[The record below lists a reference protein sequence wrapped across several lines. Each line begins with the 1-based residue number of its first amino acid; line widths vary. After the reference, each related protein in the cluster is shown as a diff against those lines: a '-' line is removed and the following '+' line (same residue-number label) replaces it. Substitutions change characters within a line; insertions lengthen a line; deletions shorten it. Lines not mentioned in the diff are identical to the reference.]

1 MATINFRLKN
11 GKTTDNKEQSIYIR
25 YKYGRLVDYQ
35 ASTGI
40 KVLPKY
46 WNPKRQEVKNIS
58 EATNRTYINRFLSDL
73 KNYLTAYETEILTSG
88 GKPTKEAIK
97 SHYQAYFKAP
107 QETKK
112 EVTLLSFIDDFINSD
127 EVKHKTKG
135 TIKTYRSALNVL
147 KKFNDE
153 RYPINFNDID
163 LQFRLDFID
172 YCENSNYTPNYIGK
186 LIQIL
191 KYFMNEALD
200 KDLHNNTKHK
210 HRKFT
215 KPKADQA
222 HNIYLTE
229 SELSKIYQLD
239 LSNNPKLDL
248 ARDLFLVGAHTGL
261 RVSDFNN
268 LKPDD
273 LMEYKGNDYLKVKTS
288 KTDKEVFIPLRSEV
302 KSIFKKYG
310 NRPPHKMPDQHINY
324 KIKDVCQNAGI
335 DEVLHIDQT
344 KGGKKMTLKKFKF
357 ELVGTHTARRSFCT
371 NAYLSGMNTL
381 DIMNIS
387 GHTSEKTF
395 LNYIKADA
403 LQRAHK
409 VADND
414 FFKPKSSKL
423 KIAK

>member
-46 WNPKRQEVKNIS
+46 WNPKRQ
-58 EATNRTYINRFLSDL
+58 
-73 KNYLTAYETEILTSG
+73 
-88 GKPTKEAIK
+88 